1 VHCGQGSV
9 AEGRLLLEKQQRR
22 EAAAAVEVV
31 GGIVVA
37 LGKLHNPHLHAW
49 MEGEQVEYTHS
60 KLQRRR

>member
-1 VHCGQGSV
+1 
-9 AEGRLLLEKQQRR
+9 LLLEQQQWR

-37 LGKLHNPHLHAW
+37 LRKLHNPHLHAW